1 MKNHKFQQIRVRVS
15 DFGESVRINAQTDKQ
30 YAKIRRIYVSLPD
43 ELLLTGA
50 LLGLRVNN
58 QEVFE
63 DAHEVKLITSGHQVA
78 PNKKFF
84 FFEEHL
90 EAGGSA
96 IEGKFTDVGEEAFA
110 NNEATLQLM
119 QARKVQNGYL
129 YEVKIYLWLTNEPS

>member
-1 MKNHKFQQIRVRVS
+1 MKNHKFQQIRVRVT

-30 YAKIRRIYVSLPD
+30 YAKIRGIYVSLPD
-43 ELLLTGA
+43 ELLLSGA

-63 DAHEVKLITSGHQVA
+63 DAHEIKLITSGHQVA

-96 IEGKFTDVGEEAFA
+96 IEGKFTDGGLEAFS
-110 NNEATLQLM
+110 ESPSKLELM
-119 QARKVQNGYL
+119 RSRKAQSGYL
-129 YEVKIYLWLTNEPS
+129 YEAKIYLWLTNE

>member
-1 MKNHKFQQIRVRVS
+1 MKNHKFQQIRVRVT

-30 YAKIRRIYVSLPD
+30 YSKIRGIFVSLPD
-43 ELLLTGA
+43 EQLLMGS

-96 IEGKFTDVGEEAFA
+96 IEGKFTDGGEHVFS
-110 NNEATLQLM
+110 NQVS
-119 QARKVQNGYL
+119 KVELLKNRRTESGYL
-129 YEVKIYLWLTNEPS
+129 YEVKIYLWLTNE

>member
-1 MKNHKFQQIRVRVS
+1 MKNHKFQQIRVRVT

-30 YAKIRRIYVSLPD
+30 YSKIRGIFVSLPD
-43 ELLLTGA
+43 EQLLMGS

-96 IEGKFTDVGEEAFA
+96 IEGKFTDGGEGVFSGNSAK
-110 NNEATLQLM
+110 LQLM
-119 QARKVQNGYL
+119 RERKTQSGYI
-129 YEVKIYLWLTNEPS
+129 YEVKIYLWLTNE

>member
-1 MKNHKFQQIRVRVS
+1 MKNHKFQQIRVRVT

-30 YAKIRRIYVSLPD
+30 YAKIRGIFVSLPD
-43 ELLLTGA
+43 EQLLMGS

-96 IEGKFTDVGEEAFA
+96 IEGKFTDGGEGVFSGNTAK
-110 NNEATLQLM
+110 LQLM
-119 QARKVQNGYL
+119 RERKTQSGYL
-129 YEVKIYLWLTNEPS
+129 YEVKVYLWLTNE

>member
-1 MKNHKFQQIRVRVS
+1 MKNHKFQQIRVRVT

-30 YAKIRRIYVSLPD
+30 YSKIRGIFVSLPD
-43 ELLLTGA
+43 EQLLMGS

-96 IEGKFTDVGEEAFA
+96 IEGKFTDGGENAFSGNSA
-110 NNEATLQLM
+110 KLQLM
-119 QARKVQNGYL
+119 RERKTQSGYL
-129 YEVKIYLWLTNEPS
+129 YEVKIYLWLTNE

>member
-1 MKNHKFQQIRVRVS
+1 MKNHKFQQIRVRVT
-15 DFGESVRINAQTDKQ
+15 DFGGSVRINAQTDKQ
-30 YAKIRRIYVSLPD
+30 YAKIRGIFVSLPD
-43 ELLLTGA
+43 EQLLMGS

-96 IEGKFTDVGEEAFA
+96 IEGKFTDGGEGVFSGNTAK
-110 NNEATLQLM
+110 LQLM
-119 QARKVQNGYL
+119 RERKTQSGYL
-129 YEVKIYLWLTNEPS
+129 YEVKIYLWLTNE

>member
-30 YAKIRRIYVSLPD
+30 YAKIRGVYVSLPD
-43 ELLLTGA
+43 DLLLSGA

-96 IEGKFTDVGEEAFA
+96 IEGKFTDGGLEALS
-110 NNEATLQLM
+110 ESPSKLELLR
-119 QARKVQNGYL
+119 ARKAESGYL
-129 YEVKIYLWLTNEPS
+129 YEAKIYLWLTNE

>member
-1 MKNHKFQQIRVRVS
+1 MKNHKFQQIRVRVT

-30 YAKIRRIYVSLPD
+30 YAKIRGIFVSLPD
-43 ELLLTGA
+43 EQLLMGS

-96 IEGKFTDVGEEAFA
+96 IEGKFTDGGEGVFSGNSAK
-110 NNEATLQLM
+110 LQLM
-119 QARKVQNGYL
+119 RERKTQSGYI
-129 YEVKIYLWLTNEPS
+129 YEVKIYLWLTNE

>member
-1 MKNHKFQQIRVRVS
+1 MKNHKFQQIRVRVT

-30 YAKIRRIYVSLPD
+30 YAKIRGIFVSLPD
-43 ELLLTGA
+43 EQLLMGS

-96 IEGKFTDVGEEAFA
+96 IEGKFTDGGEGVFSGNTAK
-110 NNEATLQLM
+110 LQLM
-119 QARKVQNGYL
+119 RERKTQSGYL
-129 YEVKIYLWLTNEPS
+129 YEVKIYLWLTNE

>member
-30 YAKIRRIYVSLPD
+30 YAKIRGIYVSLPD
-43 ELLLTGA
+43 ELLLSGA

-96 IEGKFTDVGEEAFA
+96 IEGKFSDGGLDAFS
-110 NNEATLQLM
+110 ESPSKLELM
-119 QARKVQNGYL
+119 RARKAESGYL
-129 YEVKIYLWLTNEPS
+129 YEAKIYLWLTNE

>member
-1 MKNHKFQQIRVRVS
+1 MKNHKFQQLRVRVS

-30 YAKIRRIYVSLPD
+30 YSKIRGIFVSLPD
-43 ELLLTGA
+43 EQLLMGS

-96 IEGKFTDVGEEAFA
+96 IEGKFTDGGEGVFSGNTAK
-110 NNEATLQLM
+110 LQLM
-119 QARKVQNGYL
+119 RERKTQSGYL
-129 YEVKIYLWLTNEPS
+129 YEVKIYLWLTNE

>member
-1 MKNHKFQQIRVRVS
+1 MKNHKFQQIRVRVT

-30 YAKIRRIYVSLPD
+30 YAKIRGIFVSLPD
-43 ELLLTGA
+43 EQLLMGS

-90 EAGGSA
+90 EAVGSA
-96 IEGKFTDVGEEAFA
+96 IEGKFTDGGENAFSGNSA
-110 NNEATLQLM
+110 KLQLM
-119 QARKVQNGYL
+119 RERKTQSGYL
-129 YEVKIYLWLTNEPS
+129 YEVKIYLWLTNE

>member
-1 MKNHKFQQIRVRVS
+1 MKNHKFQQIRVRVT

-30 YAKIRRIYVSLPD
+30 YAKIRGIFVSLPD
-43 ELLLTGA
+43 EQLLMGS

-96 IEGKFTDVGEEAFA
+96 IEGKFTDGGEGVFSGNTAK
-110 NNEATLQLM
+110 LQLM
-119 QARKVQNGYL
+119 RERKTHSGYL
-129 YEVKIYLWLTNEPS
+129 YEVKIYLWLTNE

>member
-1 MKNHKFQQIRVRVS
+1 MKNHKFQQIRVRVT

-30 YAKIRRIYVSLPD
+30 YAKIRGIFVSLPD
-43 ELLLTGA
+43 EQLLMGS

-78 PNKKFF
+78 PNQKFF

-96 IEGKFTDVGEEAFA
+96 IEGKFTDGGEHVFS
-110 NNEATLQLM
+110 NQVS
-119 QARKVQNGYL
+119 KVELLKKRRAESGYL
-129 YEVKIYLWLTNEPS
+129 YEVKIYLWLTNE

>member
-30 YAKIRRIYVSLPD
+30 YAKIRGIYVSLPD
-43 ELLLTGA
+43 ELLLSGA

-63 DAHEVKLITSGHQVA
+63 DAHEIKLITSGHQVA
-78 PNKKFF
+78 PNQKFF

-96 IEGKFTDVGEEAFA
+96 IEGKFTDGGHEALS
-110 NNEATLQLM
+110 ESPSKLELM
-119 QARKVQNGYL
+119 RARKAESGYL
-129 YEVKIYLWLTNEPS
+129 YEVKIYLWLTNE

>member
-30 YAKIRRIYVSLPD
+30 YSKIRGIYVSLPD
-43 ELLLTGA
+43 ELLLSGA

-63 DAHEVKLITSGHQVA
+63 YAHEVKLITSGHQVA

-96 IEGKFTDVGEEAFA
+96 IEGKFSDGGLDAFS
-110 NNEATLQLM
+110 ESPSKLELM
-119 QARKVQNGYL
+119 RARKADSGYL
-129 YEVKIYLWLTNEPS
+129 YEAKIYLWLTNE

>member
-1 MKNHKFQQIRVRVS
+1 MKNHKFQQIRVRVT

-30 YAKIRRIYVSLPD
+30 YSKIRGIFVSLPD
-43 ELLLTGA
+43 EQLLAGS

-63 DAHEVKLITSGHQVA
+63 DAHEIKLITSGHQVA
-78 PNKKFF
+78 PNQKFF

-96 IEGKFTDVGEEAFA
+96 IEGKFTDGVIEAFA
-110 NNEATLQLM
+110 LSPSAVELM
-119 QARKVQNGYL
+119 RERKAQSGYL
-129 YEVKIYLWLTNEPS
+129 YEVKIYFWLTNE

>member
-1 MKNHKFQQIRVRVS
+1 MKNHKFQQIRVRVT

-30 YAKIRRIYVSLPD
+30 YSKIRGIFVSLPD
-43 ELLLTGA
+43 EQLLMGS

-78 PNKKFF
+78 PNQKFF

-96 IEGKFTDVGEEAFA
+96 IEGKFTDGGIEAFA
-110 NNEATLQLM
+110 LSPSAVELM
-119 QARKVQNGYL
+119 RERKAQSGYL
-129 YEVKIYLWLTNEPS
+129 YEVKIYFWLTNE

>member
-1 MKNHKFQQIRVRVS
+1 MKNHKFQQIRVRVT

-30 YAKIRRIYVSLPD
+30 YAKIRGIFVSLPD
-43 ELLLTGA
+43 EQLLAGS

-96 IEGKFTDVGEEAFA
+96 IEGKFTDGGEDVFSGNSAK
-110 NNEATLQLM
+110 LQLM
-119 QARKVQNGYL
+119 RERKTQSGYL
-129 YEVKIYLWLTNEPS
+129 YEVKIYLWLTNE

>member
-30 YAKIRRIYVSLPD
+30 YAKIRGIYVSLPD
-43 ELLLTGA
+43 DLLLSGA

-96 IEGKFTDVGEEAFA
+96 IEGKFTDGGEHALISQASKIE
-110 NNEATLQLM
+110 LM
-119 QARKVQNGYL
+119 KKRRDVSGYM
-129 YEVKIYLWLTNEPS
+129 YEVKIYLWLTNEQH

>member
-1 MKNHKFQQIRVRVS
+1 MKNHKFQQIRVRVT

-30 YAKIRRIYVSLPD
+30 YAKIRGIFVSLPD
-43 ELLLTGA
+43 EQLLMGS

-96 IEGKFTDVGEEAFA
+96 IEGKFTDGGEGVFSGNTAK
-110 NNEATLQLM
+110 LQLM
-119 QARKVQNGYL
+119 RERKTQRGYL
-129 YEVKIYLWLTNEPS
+129 YEVKIYLWLTNE

>member
-1 MKNHKFQQIRVRVS
+1 MKNHKFQQIRVRVT

-30 YAKIRRIYVSLPD
+30 YSKIRGIFVSLPD
-43 ELLLTGA
+43 EQLLMGS

-96 IEGKFTDVGEEAFA
+96 IEGKFTDGGEGVFSSNTAK
-110 NNEATLQLM
+110 LQLM
-119 QARKVQNGYL
+119 KDRKTQSGYL
-129 YEVKIYLWLTNEPS
+129 YEVKIYLWLTNE